1 MLDDLGA
8 DSLDTVEIIM
18 KFEEQFGIEIPDEDA
33 KSIKTGKSPPRPDLA
48 MHGICT
54 RRREQKIM
62 LTLEATSE

>member
-1 MLDDLGA
+1 
-8 DSLDTVEIIM
+8 M

-54 RRREQKIM
+54 RRREQNIM